1 MTTTAPLDFVDSDGH
16 VLEHPDGMLEYAPR
30 DLADRIWHIETDA
43 DGTEWC
49 IYDRQRLPANGLAL
63 AGTAG
68 MTLEER
74 ERAQRGELRYTEVRP
89 AAYNAQARLADM
101 DTDGI
106 GRAIVYPTMLLGIGG
121 LRDAEFADAQCRAYN
136 DWLSDHV
143 QDGAGR
149 LYGVAIVPQ
158 QDIERAAAEIRRV
171 GAKPGIVGVMLRPNP
186 SEDWSR

>member
-1 MTTTAPLDFVDSDGH
+1 MTATAQLDFVDSDGH

-74 ERAQRGELRYTEVRP
+74 GRAQRGGLPYTEGRP
-89 AAYNAQARLADM
+89 AAYNAPPRSAGLEP
-101 DTDGI
+101 DGI
-106 GRAIVYPTMLLGIGG
+106 GR
-121 LRDAEFADAQCRAYN
+121 C
-136 DWLSDHV
+136 
-143 QDGAGR
+143 
-149 LYGVAIVPQ
+149 
-158 QDIERAAAEIRRV
+158 
-171 GAKPGIVGVMLRPNP
+171 
-186 SEDWSR
+186 